1 MITCVAMN
9 IKPMAKAFSEM
20 SFCYLQRV
28 RNPLQVLLTHCM
40 QWLVGRNKFKVSN
53 TLSCLTHFN
62 LSLNISGCCA
72 TLMIQGT
79 QESRNTKTLRQSME
93 RGKTNFDAHKKS
105 IVTLLNSECWKK
117 SSCTKQTFCVTEP
130 PTGKAV
136 ENFLFCNFVKK
147 SL

>member
-93 RGKTNFDAHKKS
+93 RGKTNFDAHKK
-105 IVTLLNSECWKK
+105 INCDPTKLWMLKKEQLHKANILCYRATHWKSRWK
-117 SSCTKQTFCVTEP
+117 LFILQFC
-130 PTGKAV
+130 
-136 ENFLFCNFVKK
+136 
-147 SL
+147 